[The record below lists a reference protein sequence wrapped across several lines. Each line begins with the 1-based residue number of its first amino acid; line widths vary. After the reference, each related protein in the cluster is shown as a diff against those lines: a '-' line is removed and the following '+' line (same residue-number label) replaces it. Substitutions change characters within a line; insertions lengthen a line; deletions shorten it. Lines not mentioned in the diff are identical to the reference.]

1 LTTED
6 LRFADYIV
14 RHVAEERHDVF
25 LDGVGWEGGDEWI
38 RAQFR
43 VYLLCLMRT
52 CLLEGKHFFF
62 IAYYTVVLNA
72 SSKQRIINLSHKI
85 INVLLKKHLVIYN
98 VKQLL

>member
-1 LTTED
+1 MCGPRFVQIEDTRVEAADPELRRQLHLTTED

-38 RAQFR
+38 RAQFK

-52 CLLEGKHFFF
+52 CLLEGS
-62 IAYYTVVLNA
+62 YC
-72 SSKQRIINLSHKI
+72 S
-85 INVLLKKHLVIYN
+85 
-98 VKQLL
+98 